1 MRKLTLTLTVFA
13 LVSLG
18 GVAVA
23 QQDSKDGAVKA
34 TPIEK
39 VLDAN
44 PEPDGKAYRI
54 DLLLRDGTRVAYEI
68 PPSEAAK
75 IADGLSKPAIAG
87 GQKQQVATLV
97 YGMTIQVDS
106 KGEAVILTPRSRSG
120 ALLEPLAIP
129 ISGANLLVKTLQT
142 KIAEAKA
149 TAAKQRK
156 QRK

>member
-1 MRKLTLTLTVFA
+1 MRKLTLTLTMFA

-18 GVAVA
+18 GVAFA
-23 QQDSKDGAVKA
+23 QEDTKGAAVKA
-34 TPIEK
+34 MLIEK

-75 IADGLSKPAIAG
+75 IGDGLSKPAIAG
-87 GQKQQVATLV
+87 GQNQKVATIV
-97 YGMTIQVDS
+97 SGMTIQVDS
-106 KGEAVILTPRSRSG
+106 KGEAVILTRRSRSG
-120 ALLEPLAIP
+120 ALEPLAIP
-129 ISGANLLVKTLQT
+129 MSGANFLVKTLQT

-156 QRK
+156 QR

>member
-13 LVSLG
+13 LVSLC
-18 GVAVA
+18 GVAFA
-23 QQDSKDGAVKA
+23 QQDTKGAAVKA

-39 VLDAN
+39 VLGAN

-54 DLLLRDGTRVAYEI
+54 DLLLMDGTRVAYEI

-87 GQKQQVATLV
+87 GQNQKVATIV
-97 YGMTIQVDS
+97 SGMSIQIDS
-106 KGEAVILTPRSRSG
+106 KGEAVILTPRSQSG
-120 ALLEPLAIP
+120 VLETLAIP

-156 QRK
+156 

>member
-1 MRKLTLTLTVFA
+1 MHKVTLTVTVFA

-18 GVAVA
+18 GVAFA
-23 QQDSKDGAVKA
+23 QQDTKGAVKA

-39 VLDAN
+39 VLSAN

-54 DLLLRDGTRVAYEI
+54 DLLLQDGTRVAYEI

-87 GQKQQVATLV
+87 GQNRQVATLV
-97 YGMTIQVDS
+97 SGMTIQVDS

-120 ALLEPLAIP
+120 ALEALAIP

-156 QRK
+156 